1 MVKEGSP
8 ARGVTG
14 GEGGGVW
21 EVHRTRVHLSMPGI
35 EVGVGCS
42 GSATR
47 AGGRRR
53 RELDGEVAPTGSGR
67 GGGVGE
73 LCEVEA
79 KLMEGLAW
87 AEEGCSGRFMAV
99 SSLPAFGQSA
109 CVLGCWRQG
118 TGE

>member
-21 EVHRTRVHLSMPGI
+21 EVHRTRAHLSMPGI

-42 GSATR
+42 SSAMR

-53 RELDGEVAPTGSGR
+53 RELDGEVAPTGSWR

-73 LCEVEA
+73 LRGFKAELLVWSARAVELQSYGFHCGQA
-79 KLMEGLAW
+79 A
-87 AEEGCSGRFMAV
+87 AE
-99 SSLPAFGQSA
+99 LGQ
-109 CVLGCWRQG
+109 
-118 TGE
+118 